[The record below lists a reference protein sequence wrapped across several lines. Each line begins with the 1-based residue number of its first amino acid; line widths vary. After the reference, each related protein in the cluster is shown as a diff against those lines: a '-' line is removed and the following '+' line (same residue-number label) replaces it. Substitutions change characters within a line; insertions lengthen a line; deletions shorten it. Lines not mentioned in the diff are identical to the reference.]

1 MQSLVNQ
8 VRFLKT
14 HLQNISNI
22 WKFVLKTLFQP
33 RTQHS
38 SCGLY
43 VFSPGECKNCQ
54 PFGTHQ
60 TCQSDNSLFTYSW
73 HSAPREFMTLM
84 NDKNNNNGNNK
95 NKANNKKKNDNT
107 HTHLRAAT
115 WVAYRN
121 VREQE
126 RRSKCGGREVRKMR
140 GKCWKS
146 VAIAAGRNVWHLS
159 TTLTVFRQFLF
170 SFCTLLLLYFLNEAI
185 NLCILFIYQQISRLF
200 PTWFPDLLHALSPSL
215 SLVTLLELFQSVDL
229 A

>member
-1 MQSLVNQ
+1 MLS
-8 VRFLKT
+8 
-14 HLQNISNI
+14 
-22 WKFVLKTLFQP
+22 KTLNHPCIQL
-33 RTQHS
+33 S
-38 SCGLY
+38 SYRLS
-43 VFSPGECKNCQ
+43 VFWPGECKNCQ

-84 NDKNNNNGNNK
+84 NDKNNNNNDNS
-95 NKANNKKKNDNT
+95 NKANNNEKNDNT
-107 HTHLRAAT
+107 CCWSHLRAAT
-115 WVAYRN
+115 WVAYI
-121 VREQE
+121 VRGKE
-126 RRSKCGGREVRKMR
+126 RKSKWGGWVRKMR

-170 SFCTLLLLYFLNEAI
+170 SFSTLVLLYFLNEAI

-200 PTWFPDLLHALSPSL
+200 PTWFPDSVYSL
-215 SLVTLLELFQSVDL
+215 SLSSLCSSGRQLFQSVDL